1 MHILLTANNKHVD
14 ISMIKHRALNY
25 LYKGY
30 AKPFPQ
36 IKLTPVS
43 TKEICEIIKTLKW
56 KSSSGYDEI
65 PGNILKLSL
74 P

>member
-14 ISMIKHRALNY
+14 ILMIKHHALNY
-25 LYKGY
+25 LYEVY

-36 IKLTPVS
+36 IKSTPVS

-56 KSSSGYDEI
+56 KSSSGYDEF
-65 PGNILKLSL
+65 PVSILKLSL